1 MQGGA
6 AYVLRITIDS
16 GNAPP
21 SYLPDQIVTSWDR
34 PDFAPDG
41 DEGFDDYGSS
51 VDVKGDVLLVG
62 SPSAFDVATGMLRSG
77 AAYCY
82 KRLDE
87 HHSFEPELKMQPPQ
101 VVYNQRFGRGVRVSK
116 TLRSYQVRQMMDAC
130 CAC

>member
-16 GNAPP
+16 GN
-21 SYLPDQIVTSWDR
+21 SRVYLPDQIVTSWDR
-34 PDFAPDG
+34 PEFAPDG
-41 DEGFDDYGSS
+41 DEGFDDYGAS

-82 KRLDE
+82 KRLNE
-87 HHSFEPELKMQPPQ
+87 RHSFEPELKMQPPQ
-101 VVYNQRFGRGVRVSK
+101 VVYNQKFGRGVRVSK
-116 TLRSYQVRQMMDAC
+116 TLRSYQVRRK
-130 CAC
+130 